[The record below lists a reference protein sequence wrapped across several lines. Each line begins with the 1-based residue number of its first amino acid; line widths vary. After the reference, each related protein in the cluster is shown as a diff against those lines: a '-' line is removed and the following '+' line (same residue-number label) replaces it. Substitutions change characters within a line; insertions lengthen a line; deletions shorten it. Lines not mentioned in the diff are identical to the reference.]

1 MNEQTSSDSRPK
13 IEFSIEDFDLENFNV
28 KPINKGLG
36 FHGKPEEIFRP
47 SRSVH
52 KMTAAPITQKEKP
65 TPLPPVFTRPAVKIE
80 SKPLENLFSEKKQT
94 PINEM
99 ISMADEPAA
108 AEKRVMAFVIDIA
121 ILVLANGLLWLSF
134 MFLAGLELKVEN
146 WFKVFT
152 FNETIIFLTVFFS
165 LSYLFYFSLLDM
177 SSTVGKTLLGLKV
190 KSTKEGT
197 ILRVGDTV
205 VRSIFSLLSFVAI
218 GLPLLLDFHSRL
230 SDTKVIKD

>member
-47 SRSVH
+47 SRSIH
-52 KMTAAPITQKEKP
+52 KIAAAPITQKEKP

-80 SKPLENLFSEKKQT
+80 SRPLDNLFAEKTQS
-94 PINEM
+94 PIREM
-99 ISMADEPAA
+99 ALKVEEPANP
-108 AEKRVMAFVIDIA
+108 EKRAFAFLIDIA

-134 MFLAGLELKVEN
+134 MFLAGLQLKAEN
-146 WFKVFT
+146 WFKIFT
-152 FNETIIFLTVFFS
+152 LNETIIFLTLFFS

-177 SSTVGKTLLGLKV
+177 SSTVGKNLLGLKV
-190 KSTKEGT
+190 KSTKEKT
-197 ILRVGDTV
+197 NLRVGDTV

-230 SDTKVIKD
+230 SDTKVVKE